1 MTLWHWV
8 NPTLKFALAHLASF
22 AHRILWFQRILIQGN
37 LKDVSKEF
45 LGNHQTPTTVKV
57 YIHRN
62 FQGVYVLG
70 FRVDDADDEEEENH
84 DDVAKFNTQ
93 VAKLCVAR

>member
-1 MTLWHWV
+1 
-8 NPTLKFALAHLASF
+8 
-22 AHRILWFQRILIQGN
+22 LIQGN

-62 FQGVYVLG
+62 LQGVYVLG
-70 FRVDDADDEEEENH
+70 FRVDDAVDDDDEEEGKE
-84 DDVAKFNTQ
+84 
-93 VAKLCVAR
+93 